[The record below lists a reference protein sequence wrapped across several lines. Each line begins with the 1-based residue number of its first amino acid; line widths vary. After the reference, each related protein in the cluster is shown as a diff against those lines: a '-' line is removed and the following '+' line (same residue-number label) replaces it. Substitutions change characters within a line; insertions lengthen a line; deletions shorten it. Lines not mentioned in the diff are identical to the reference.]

1 MKIKDLCE
9 DERPREKMLDKGAG
23 SLSNTEL
30 LAILLR
36 TGTAKM
42 NVIDVAREVLKS
54 GNGKLS
60 EIATMSVEALCRV
73 EGIGPSKAVTL
84 AAAFEIGRRY
94 SAERAIDTRTAITSP
109 KTVFQMMLPL
119 LRGLDHEECWILF
132 LNRANFLISKEKLS
146 SGGLDSTT
154 LDCRH
159 ILKKA
164 LEKKASGIIVV
175 HNHPSGSALPGT
187 ADIQSTKQLDRALK
201 ACDISLVD
209 HVVIAQDNY
218 YSFADEELVQC

>member
-1 MKIKDLCE
+1 MKIMDLCE

-23 SLSNTEL
+23 ALSNAEL

-36 TGTAKM
+36 TGTEKM

-54 GNGKLS
+54 GDGKLN
-60 EIATMSVEALCRV
+60 EIAAMSVDVLCRTR
-73 EGIGPSKAVTL
+73 GIGPSKAVTL
-84 AAAFEIGRRY
+84 AAAFELGRRCA
-94 SAERAIDTRTAITSP
+94 AETAIDTRLCIKSP
-109 KTVFQMMLPL
+109 KIVFRMMLPL

-132 LNRANFLISKEKLS
+132 LNRANYLISKERIS
-146 SGGLDSTT
+146 TGGLDSTT

-164 LEKKASGIIVV
+164 LEKKACGLIVV

-201 ACDISLVD
+201 ACDISLLD